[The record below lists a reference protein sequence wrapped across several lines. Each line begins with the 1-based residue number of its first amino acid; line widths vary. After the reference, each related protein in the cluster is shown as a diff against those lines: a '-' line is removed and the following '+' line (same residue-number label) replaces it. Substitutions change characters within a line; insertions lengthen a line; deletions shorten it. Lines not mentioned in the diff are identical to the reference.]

1 MLAPT
6 RFATAFAFR
15 AGKHRAT
22 MKRRTLL
29 AAAATLAVTPVIA
42 SRAQAQAWPSR
53 PIRIIVPFAPGGS
66 TDILAR
72 YLAQRLQDTI
82 KTSFVVENRP
92 GAGGT
97 VGADAAAKAA
107 PDGYTLFMSNN
118 ASISLGPQIN
128 SVTYKPVEDFA
139 HLVLLG
145 LFPNLFIVRADHPAK
160 TFQEFIAL
168 ARAKPG
174 VLNYSSAGVGSAGFL
189 SGELLKQR
197 AGIDMVHIPYKGTG
211 PAVADMIAGQ
221 LDAVLDGPIAAG
233 PYLRSGRARA
243 LAVAGSERL
252 RAWPNVPT
260 MDEIVPGTGG
270 DAWFG
275 ISTQAGVPRDI
286 LDHLQ
291 TALTKVITQPE
302 VQARLGELGLNP
314 RFMQRAEYTAF
325 IQNEIRTWGPVIR
338 AAGVKGN

>member
-1 MLAPT
+1 MNQRRTFL
-6 RFATAFAFR
+6 ATAAAMA
-15 AGKHRAT
+15 AGACAPA
-22 MKRRTLL
+22 M
-29 AAAATLAVTPVIA
+29 
-42 SRAQAQAWPSR
+42 AQSWPNR

-72 YLAQRLQDTI
+72 FLAQRLQDGTRF
-82 KTSFVVENRP
+82 SFVVENRP

-128 SVTYKPVEDFA
+128 SVTYKPMEDFA

-145 LFPNLFIVRADHPAK
+145 MLPNLLIVRADHPAK
-160 TFQEFIAL
+160 SFREFIAM

-211 PAVADMIAGQ
+211 PATADMIAGQ
-221 LDAVLDGPIAAG
+221 LDAVLDGPVAAG
-233 PYLRSGRARA
+233 GYIRGGRARA
-243 LAVAGSERL
+243 LAAASSERL
-252 RAWPNVPT
+252 KAYPDVPT
-260 MDEIVPGTGG
+260 MDEVVPGTGG
-270 DAWFG
+270 EAWFG
-275 ISTQAGVPRDI
+275 ISTQAQVPKDI
-286 LDHLQ
+286 LERLQ
-291 TALTKVITQPE
+291 PELIKVIGQPE
-302 VQARLGELGLNP
+302 FQGKLAELGLTP
-314 RFMQRAEYTAF
+314 RFMAGAEYTVF
-325 IQNEIRTWGPVIR
+325 IQSEIRRWGPVIK
-338 AAGVKGN
+338 AAGVKGT

>member
-1 MLAPT
+1 M
-6 RFATAFAFR
+6 
-15 AGKHRAT
+15 HR
-22 MKRRTLL
+22 RNLL
-29 AAAATLAVTPVIA
+29 GAALGATLMTGTGLALPA
-42 SRAQAQAWPSR
+42 RAQTWPAR

-72 YLAQRLQDTI
+72 FLALRLQEAM
-82 KTSFVVENRP
+82 KVSFVVDNRP

-97 VGADAAAKAA
+97 VGADAAAKAT
-107 PDGYTLFMSNN
+107 PDGYTVFMSNN
-118 ASISLGPQIN
+118 ASISLGPQM
-128 SVTYKPVEDFA
+128 SQVGYKPLDDFA

-145 LFPNLFIVRADHPAK
+145 LFPNLLIVRTDHPAK

-174 VLNYSSAGVGSAGFL
+174 VLNYSSAGIGSMGFL

-197 AGIDMVHIPYKGTG
+197 AAIDMVHIPYKGTG

-221 LDAVLDGPIAAG
+221 LDAVFDGPIAAG

-252 RAWPNVPT
+252 RAWPEVPV

-275 ISTQAGVPRDI
+275 ISTQAAVPREIADK
-286 LDHLQ
+286 LQ
-291 TALTKVITQPE
+291 AALAGLVVQPE
-302 VQARLGELGLNP
+302 VQAKLAELGLAP
-314 RFMQRAEYTAF
+314 RTLTGAAF
-325 IQNEIRTWGPVIR
+325 TGFIENEIRRWGPVIR
-338 AAGVKGN
+338 SVGVKAN

>member
-1 MLAPT
+1 M
-6 RFATAFAFR
+6 
-15 AGKHRAT
+15 HR
-22 MKRRTLL
+22 RNLL
-29 AAAATLAVTPVIA
+29 SAAAGAVALPAALTPWHA
-42 SRAQAQAWPSR
+42 YAQAWPTR
-53 PIRIIVPFAPGGS
+53 AVRIIVPFAPGGS

-72 YLAQRLQDTI
+72 FLAQRLQETMQS
-82 KTSFVVENRP
+82 SFVIDNRP

-128 SVTYKPVEDFA
+128 SVNYKPLDDFA
-139 HLVLLG
+139 HLALLG
-145 LFPNLFIVRADHPAK
+145 LFPNLLIVRTDHPAK
-160 TFQEFIAL
+160 TLQEFIAL

-243 LAVAGSERL
+243 LAVAGSWVNVEGNR
-252 RAWPNVPT
+252 RASPQRRHGVAGA
-260 MDEIVPGTGG
+260 MAHPG
-270 DAWFG
+270 
-275 ISTQAGVPRDI
+275 
-286 LDHLQ
+286 H
-291 TALTKVITQPE
+291 
-302 VQARLGELGLNP
+302 
-314 RFMQRAEYTAF
+314 
-325 IQNEIRTWGPVIR
+325 
-338 AAGVKGN
+338 AASP

>member
-1 MLAPT
+1 
-6 RFATAFAFR
+6 
-15 AGKHRAT
+15 
-22 MKRRTLL
+22 MKRRDLL
-29 AAAATLAVTPVIA
+29 GATAASAAAAMLGA
-42 SRAQAQAWPSR
+42 SRAGAQAWPAR
-53 PIRIIVPFAPGGS
+53 PVRLIVPFAPGGS

-72 YLAQRLQDTI
+72 FLAQRLQDGI

-128 SVTYKPVEDFA
+128 TVTYKPMDDFA

-145 LFPNLFIVRADHPAK
+145 MLPNLLIVRTDHPAK
-160 TFQEFIAL
+160 TFQDFIAM

-197 AGIDMVHIPYKGTG
+197 ANIDMVHIPYKGTG
-211 PAVADMIAGQ
+211 PATADMIAGQ
-221 LDAVLDGPIAAG
+221 LDAVLDGPVAAG
-233 PYLRSGRARA
+233 PYIRGGRARA
-243 LAVAGSERL
+243 LAVASSVRL
-252 RAWPNVPT
+252 KAYPDVPT
-260 MDEIVPGTGG
+260 MDEVVPGTGG
-270 DAWFG
+270 EAWFG

-286 LDHLQ
+286 LERLQ
-291 TALTKVITQPE
+291 SELARVVTQAEFQTK
-302 VQARLGELGLNP
+302 LGELGLTP
-314 RFMQRAEYTAF
+314 RFMAGAEYTAF
-325 IQNEIRTWGPVIR
+325 IQNEIRHWGPVIR
-338 AAGVKGN
+338 AAGVKGS